1 MARWSM
7 IPFTGLVACFLL
19 LAPPPARAQK
29 DNKHSSGKAGAL
41 DGKQIMERV
50 EDRDDGRDQISTVT
64 LEIHPKQ
71 GAKRLRRFVLL
82 RKEFDRLTKLV
93 TFFMAPT
100 DVRDSAFLVWDRRGG
115 DDQRWL
121 YLPAIGQVR
130 RLAVDDDRRS
140 FFGSDFV
147 YEDMTNRDPELDHHK
162 LVGTQKVDSWD
173 CWVVE
178 STPKN
183 GRGLDFVRY
192 RSWVWKEGLLPVRQ
206 EYQDASGEVIRRWQS
221 HDLQKVQGIWTWHR
235 TSMSN
240 LVTGSR
246 SRIEIG
252 EVKYNAGVPDQRF
265 AENQLSRGVPKD

>member
-7 IPFTGLVACFLL
+7 IPFTGLVACFLA
-19 LAPPPARAQK
+19 LAPPPSRAQK
-29 DNKHSSGKAGAL
+29 DSSSGKAGTP
-41 DGKQIMERV
+41 DGAQIMESV
-50 EDRDDGRDQISTVT
+50 EDRDDGRDQISTVS
-64 LEIHPKQ
+64 LEIQPKQ

-82 RKEFDRLTKLV
+82 RKEFDKLTKLV
-93 TFFMAPT
+93 TFFLAPT
-100 DVRDSAFLVWDRRGG
+100 DVRDSAFLVWDNRAGV
-115 DDQRWL
+115 DQRWL

-130 RLAVDDDRRS
+130 RLSVDDERRS
-140 FFGSDFV
+140 FFGSDYV
-147 YEDMTNRDPELDHHK
+147 YEDMTNRDPELDNHK

-178 STPKN
+178 STPKK
-183 GRGLDFVRY
+183 GRGLEFARY

-206 EYQDASGEVIRRWQS
+206 EYYDASGKVIRRGQA
-221 HDLQKVQGIWTWHR
+221 HDLQKIQGIWTWHR
-235 TSMSN
+235 TSMTN

-265 AENQLSRGVPKD
+265 AENQLSRGAPKE